1 MLTFC
6 CRCTLKFTSYK
17 HESYN
22 FTTTDLE
29 HDLESAP
36 KTLYRICDAVARQNG
51 NALHLIVRGRE
62 DKSVGFI
69 VLIVAEES

>member
-1 MLTFC
+1 MKVTILLQPILSTI
-6 CRCTLKFTSYK
+6 L
-17 HESYN
+17 
-22 FTTTDLE
+22 
-29 HDLESAP
+29 SAP